1 MIENVEI
8 AALERNEDRFEPSLG
23 KTVRV
28 YTFYG
33 QETVFADDN
42 DVVLGDLAGERPSDS
57 LTTPEPPALPTFG
70 GPDPA
75 HTP

>member
-1 MIENVEI
+1 
-8 AALERNEDRFEPSLG
+8 
-23 KTVRV
+23 VRV

-33 QETVFADDN
+33 QETVFTDDE

-57 LTTPEPPALPTFG
+57 LTIPEPPPVPTFG
-70 GPDPA
+70 AIDPA